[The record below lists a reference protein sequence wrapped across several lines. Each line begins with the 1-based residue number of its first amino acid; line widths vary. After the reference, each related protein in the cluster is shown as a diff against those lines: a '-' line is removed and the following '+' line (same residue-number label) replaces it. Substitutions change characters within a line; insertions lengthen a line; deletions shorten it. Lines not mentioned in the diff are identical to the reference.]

1 MKRLRLLKQPVI
13 TWPSAT
19 RWRCLILFLLSC
31 WLTFAAAQANT
42 VLNFWTISLSPTF
55 NDYIETTLDRYEAEN
70 PGYEVV
76 WRDFSGDALYFEL
89 LNALDSG
96 NVPDVVNLNVPLV
109 LEFAERGAL
118 QALSEDAL
126 EAYFPRMVDALRAVG
141 TAYAVPWYIT
151 PPLVIYNSQIFEA
164 AGLDPDVPPETVGQL
179 IQTAQHIQD
188 ETGTYGFMPN
198 VGAQRMLYRFAE
210 AGLPLLSEDGFDA
223 LFASP
228 EHVDLLADYAAM
240 FQEGY
245 FPEDVLL
252 RGYVGA
258 LERYNAG
265 QLAMLITGPQ
275 FLTRI
280 ASTSPD
286 IYAVTQVAAYPLA
299 EEGILHAPLMALA
312 IPTGAALDPALSLTQ
327 FLTNP
332 ASQVAFAEV
341 ATVYP
346 TTAEAGSDDF
356 FQQDDGSLEARARR
370 VQAGQLD
377 QASDLTLDVP
387 NSKDLYEAFMKAMEA
402 AFYGHKTPQEALEEV
417 VIFWNSRL

>member
-1 MKRLRLLKQPVI
+1 MTVTL
-13 TWPSAT
+13 
-19 RWRCLILFLLSC
+19 
-31 WLTFAAAQANT
+31 AQADT

-55 NDYIETTLDRYEAEN
+55 NDYIETTLDRYEAAH
-70 PGYEVV
+70 PGHEVI

-89 LNALDSG
+89 INALDSG
-96 NVPDVVNLNVPLV
+96 NVPDVVNLNVPLL
-109 LEFAERGAL
+109 LEFAERGSL
-118 QALSEDAL
+118 QALPEESL
-126 EAYFPRMVDALRAVG
+126 TAYFPRMVDALRASG
-141 TAYAVPWYIT
+141 TAYGVPWYIT
-151 PPLVIYNSQIFEA
+151 PPLVIYNSQMFEA
-164 AGLDPDVPPETVGQL
+164 AGLDPDTPPETVRQL
-179 IQTAQHIQD
+179 IQIAKHIKD
-188 ETGTYGFMPN
+188 ETGLYGFMPN

-223 LFASP
+223 LFDSP
-228 EHVDLLADYAAM
+228 EHVALLASYAAM
-240 FQEGY
+240 FQDDY

-286 IYAVTQVAAYPLA
+286 IYAVTRVTAYPLA
-299 EEGILHAPLMALA
+299 EDGILHAPLMTLA
-312 IPTGAALDPALSLTQ
+312 VPTGAALDPALSLTQ

-332 ASQVAFAEV
+332 DSQVAFAEV
-341 ATVYP
+341 ATIYP
-346 TTAEAGSDDF
+346 TTAAAREADF

-387 NSKDLYEAFMKAMEA
+387 NSKDLHETFMKAMEA
-402 AFYGHKTPQEALEEV
+402 AFYGHKTPQEALKEV